1 MTAGRACP
9 SPRTVLESVI
19 TPLLAR
25 FPAPPLPFRPGAEG
39 SGPQLIAAVANHL
52 LAQSGWAMGRL
63 RPYAGRS
70 AQIVVGAKEEAA
82 GPDTMQR
89 RPLLFPFVIGADGL
103 LHSSSSRDAAPDVTL
118 HLPADA
124 LSAFPSG
131 GLQAV
136 MGRVQVSGA
145 ADLAE
150 TLGFVFRHLRWDGEA
165 DLARLLG
172 DIPAHR
178 LSLWAGQA
186 WRWQKE
192 ASRRLLA
199 NGLEYLVEERGVVP
213 SRQVVHGYAQEVDRL
228 RDDLARLEKRL
239 QRLTELA
246 QQR

>member
-1 MTAGRACP
+1 MSVGRAFP
-9 SPRTVLESVI
+9 SPRTLLESVI
-19 TPLLAR
+19 APLLVR
-25 FPAPPLPFRPGAEG
+25 LPAPPLPFRPGAEG
-39 SGPQLIAAVANHL
+39 SGPQLILAVANHL
-52 LAQSGWAMGRL
+52 LTQSGWAMGRL
-63 RPYAGRS
+63 RPYVGRR
-70 AQIVVGAKEEAA
+70 AQIVVGGKEEAA
-82 GPDTMQR
+82 GSGATPHR
-89 RPLLFPFVIGADGL
+89 ALVFPFVIGSDGL
-103 LHSSSSRDAAPDVTL
+103 LNPSSSDTAADVSL
-118 HLPADA
+118 HLPAEA
-124 LSAFPSG
+124 LSALPSG

-186 WRWQKE
+186 WRWQQE
-192 ASRRLLA
+192 ASRCMLA

-213 SRQVVHGYAQEVDRL
+213 SRHVVHDYAQEVDRL